1 MAKAVWHHTDR
12 KTGARTEVWLDERQQ
27 EDDARCVQ
35 EFEGIEAALF
45 ADAKHDVAKDERVA
59 TILKLSAGLPPL
71 KRQHW
76 RDELERIGATVPAE
90 AKEEKPVGKRARPKD
105 SSEIDV

>member
-27 EDDARCVQ
+27 EDDVRCVQ
-35 EFEGIEAALF
+35 EFEGIEMALY
-45 ADAKHDVAKDERVA
+45 ADKDHDVRKDERVA

-76 RDELERIGATVPAE
+76 LDELTRIGAKVPVSPP
-90 AKEEKPVGKRARPKD
+90 KEEKPAKPKQ
-105 SSEIDV
+105 SEG